1 VRESQKNTGVIFF
14 RSGKDHVFND
24 YDELKAYQTE
34 YMSHDD
40 PMPVIDEDTGEPV
53 TWNEMESYYR
63 QTQNPHSVPPNDILE
78 RWKAGQAQTVEE
90 EEEMP
95 F

>member
-1 VRESQKNTGVIFF
+1 
-14 RSGKDHVFND
+14 
-24 YDELKAYQTE
+24 
-34 YMSHDD
+34 MSHDD
-40 PMPVIDEDTGEPV
+40 PMPVIDEETGEPV
-53 TWNEMESYYR
+53 TWNEMELYYR